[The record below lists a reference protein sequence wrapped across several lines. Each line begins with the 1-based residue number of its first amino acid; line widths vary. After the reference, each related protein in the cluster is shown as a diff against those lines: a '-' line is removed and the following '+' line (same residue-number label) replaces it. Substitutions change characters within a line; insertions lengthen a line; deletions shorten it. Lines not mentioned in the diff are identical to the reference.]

1 MSYETLA
8 ERIRL
13 LPEDCLDEI
22 SNYIEFIIFRQ
33 KSQKDK
39 MKDVDLKMFFGSV
52 NSLPDGLKL
61 QRSMRDEWD

>member
-22 SNYIEFIIFRQ
+22 SNYVEFIIFRR

-52 NSLPDGLKL
+52 KSLPDGLKL

>member
-52 NSLPDGLKL
+52 NSLPDGL
-61 QRSMRDEWD
+61 